1 MPGPSRT
8 SSRLTAVTAGRL
20 LRSASGLRADA
31 GTEQNEQQ
39 VDGGYGGQTGAFNEQ
54 AGPGY
59 GTEAERAAG

>member
-1 MPGPSRT
+1 MDGSGGQTGAFDEQAGPGY
-8 SSRLTAVTAGRL
+8 
-20 LRSASGLRADA
+20 

-59 GTEAERAAG
+59 GGTGGEQNEQAG